1 MRPNNKQLILL
12 KNRQTTCIGQMNN
25 RTADYYKSFSD
36 AVRDSKI
43 PEQKQE
49 ELLLDTAKRL
59 VEAQKQE
66 ENPESI
72 YGRDPQQYIKQI
84 EQKYDSNHPLASDD
98 KTDETRG
105 LSFNVMI
112 AWAAISIVLLLMG
125 FVGLVT
131 EWGGQDPT
139 PYTKISLFTLTLIAG
154 GSIVLIQVLLSFNNG
169 PEESEAPVRKKGFQL
184 GSVIKYLLVLA
195 IISIIGYMLGKIFPV
210 IQLSSITLLIIGIIG
225 LVLMYP
231 LFIRNRKK

>member
-1 MRPNNKQLILL
+1 MRPNNKQLMLL
-12 KNRQTTCIGQMNN
+12 KNRQTTYIGQMNN
-25 RTADYYKSFSD
+25 RTADYYKSFAD

-84 EQKYDSNHPLASDD
+84 EQKYDSNHPPVSDD

-169 PEESEAPVRKKGFQL
+169 PEESKAPARRKGFQL